1 MKIAIVTLLQV
12 AYAMLVQEVANAQ
25 NSRNTDEAS
34 RLLTAQAALYGVLV
48 TLTAA
53 NDDEINVAAGN
64 VARRLA
70 ERLDEKKKTSK
81 N

>member
-34 RLLTAQAALYGVLV
+34 RLLTAQAALYGVIAA
-48 TLTAA
+48 LTAVNA
-53 NDDEINVAAGN
+53 AEVDAAVGKVAQ
-64 VARRLA
+64 RL
-70 ERLDEKKKTSK
+70 EEMKKK
-81 N
+81 